1 MAELVVRLA
10 DPGDLPKFDH
20 QFGNFGEDVFRW
32 LRANGWGEVD
42 IAEMD
47 RGGGRFVV
55 ARIVAKNLR
64 RVIKWIEEE
73 ALRHHLQVVVERA

>member
-10 DPGDLPKFDH
+10 DQGELPKFDH

-42 IAEMD
+42 IDEVD
-47 RGGGRFVV
+47 RGGGRFAVT
-55 ARIVAKNLR
+55 AIAAKNVR
-64 RVIKWIEEE
+64 RVIKWLKEE
-73 ALRHHLQVVVERA
+73 AVRQHLPVVVERR